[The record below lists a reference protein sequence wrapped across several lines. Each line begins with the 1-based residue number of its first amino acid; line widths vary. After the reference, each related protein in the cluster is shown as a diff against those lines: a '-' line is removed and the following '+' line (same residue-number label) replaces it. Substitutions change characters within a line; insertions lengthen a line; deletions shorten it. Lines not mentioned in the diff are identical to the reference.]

1 MVRTLGQLAEHVGGD
16 VRGDANCKITGIATL
31 QNAKAGDI
39 SFLANPRYTRYLSVT
54 AASAVILTEEY
65 RMDCPTN
72 ALVVTDPYLSYALI
86 AALLSPP
93 VVMQQ
98 GRHPSAVIDPA
109 STIDPTAWVGP
120 HSVIEEG
127 VEIAAQVM
135 VGPGCFIGRNSRIGA
150 GSRLVANVTV
160 CHGSRIGNRS
170 VIHPGVVIGS
180 DGFGLANDGGS
191 WVKVPQLGAV
201 TIGDDVEIGANTT
214 IDRGALDDTVIE
226 DGVKLDNQ
234 IQVAHNVYIGAHTA
248 IAGCTG
254 IAGSARIGA
263 RCTIGGGVGIVG
275 HTEIADDVHI
285 TGMSFVAHS
294 IRKPGVYSSGTPLE
308 SNHDWRKNY
317 ARFHHLDD
325 MARRLRHLEVVIKNR
340 SDKQTATTH
349 SAMKDKDTMSETV
362 PSKESSAENEPEG
375 ASDPHSEAAPF
386 AMDIHEVFKY
396 LPHRYPFLMIDR
408 VLACVPGDSL
418 VALKN
423 VSINEAFFM
432 GHFPRRPVMPGV
444 LIIEAMAQATGILAF
459 KTAQATP
466 ASGTM
471 YYLAA
476 VDNARFKQP
485 VEPGDQLILNV
496 KLHRAVRGVW
506 KFSGEAKVGDKI
518 VASADLMCAN
528 REVDV

>member
-1 MVRTLGQLAEHVGGD
+1 VVRTLGQLAEHVGGR
-16 VRGDANCKITGIATL
+16 VHGDAACEITGVATL
-31 QNAKAGDI
+31 QNARRGDI
-39 SFLANPRYTRYLSVT
+39 SFLANPRYAKYLAAT
-54 AASAVILTEEY
+54 AASAVILAEEY
-65 RMDCPTN
+65 RAVCPAN
-72 ALVVTDPYLSYALI
+72 ALVVADPYLSYARI

-93 VVMQQ
+93 AAMQY
-98 GRHPSAVIDPA
+98 GRHPSAVIDPGSA
-109 STIDPTAWVGP
+109 VDPSAWIGP
-120 HSVIEEG
+120 HCVIEAG
-127 VEIAAQVM
+127 VEIGANVW
-135 VGPGCFIGRNSRIGA
+135 VGPGCVIARNSRIGA
-150 GSRLVANVTV
+150 GSRLVANVSV
-160 CHGSRIGNRS
+160 CHGSRIGRRT

-180 DGFGLANDGGS
+180 DGFGLAKDGGH
-191 WVKVPQLGAV
+191 WHKVPQLGAV

-294 IRKPGVYSSGTPLE
+294 IRKSGIYSSGTPLE
-308 SNHDWRKNY
+308 PNQEWRRNY

-325 MARRLRHLEVVIKNR
+325 MARRLRHLESLIKESTDQQITSN
-340 SDKQTATTH
+340 Q
-349 SAMKDKDTMSETV
+349 SAAKDKETMSDTV
-362 PSKESSAENEPEG
+362 PPKEPRAGKDSAP
-375 ASDPHSEAAPF
+375 ASAAETGSF
-386 AMDIHEVFKY
+386 AMDIHEIFKH
-396 LPHRYPFLMIDR
+396 LPHRYPFLLIDR

-418 VALKN
+418 TALKN
-423 VSINEAFFM
+423 VSVNESFFT

-459 KTAQATP
+459 KTVKATP

-476 VDNARFKQP
+476 VDDARFKQP
-485 VEPGDQLILNV
+485 VEPGDQLILEV
-496 KLHRAVRGVW
+496 KLERAVRGVW
-506 KFSGEAKVGDKI
+506 KFSAVAKVDGKV
-518 VASADLMCAN
+518 VASAQLMCAH
-528 REVDV
+528 REVET